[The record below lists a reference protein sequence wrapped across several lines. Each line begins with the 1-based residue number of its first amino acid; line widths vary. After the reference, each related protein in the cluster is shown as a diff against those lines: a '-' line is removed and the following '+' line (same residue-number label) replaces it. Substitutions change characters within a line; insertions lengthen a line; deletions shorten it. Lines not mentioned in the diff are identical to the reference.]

1 MKAAFFREHGGPET
15 ITVGELPDPT
25 PGPGQV
31 RVKIRAA
38 ALNHLDLFVRNG
50 IPGIPVAL
58 PHVMGSD
65 GAGVVESV
73 GPAVTR
79 VRPGDEVVLDPGI
92 HCGECDYCRAGEHSL
107 CVTFRLIGEHLA
119 GTFAEYVVVPAD
131 NAYPKPAALEWEEA
145 AAFPL
150 TFLTAWRML
159 LTKARVRP
167 GETLLIV
174 GIGGGV
180 AVAAL
185 QIARLLGLETFVTSG
200 SAAKLERAAALG
212 ADHGIDHSRTD
223 FSREVR
229 KLTGKRGVD
238 VVLDSV
244 GKATWRQSIAA
255 AARGGRLLT
264 CGATSGADP
273 QTDLARIFW
282 NQLTVHGST
291 MGTQAEF
298 SEMLKI
304 FRDGK
309 VRPVV
314 DTVFP
319 LAQAREALDRLEGKH
334 QFGKVVLRVD

>member
-1 MKAAFFREHGGPET
+1 MKAAFFREHGGLDRIEH
-15 ITVGELPDPT
+15 GDLPDPV

-31 RVKIRAA
+31 RVRVRAG
-38 ALNHLDLFVRNG
+38 ALNHLDIFVRTG

-65 GAGVVESV
+65 GAGVIESV
-73 GPAVTR
+73 GAGVTR
-79 VRPGDEVVLDPGI
+79 VKPGDEVVLNPGI
-92 HCGECDYCRAGEHSL
+92 HCGDCEFCMKGEHSL
-107 CVTFRLIGEHLA
+107 CTTFHLLGEHVA
-119 GTFAEYVVVPAD
+119 GTFAEYVLAPAV
-131 NAYPKPAALEWEEA
+131 NAWPRPPSLSWEES

-159 LTKARVRP
+159 VTKARVRP
-167 GETLLIV
+167 GESLLVI

-185 QIARLLGLETFVTSG
+185 QIAKLLGLTVFVTSG
-200 SAAKLERAAALG
+200 SGAKLARAKALG
-212 ADHGIDHSRTD
+212 ADAGIDHSAAD
-223 FSREVR
+223 FAREVR
-229 KLTGKRGVD
+229 RLTGKRGVD

-255 AARGGRLLT
+255 AAKGGRLLT
-264 CGATSGADP
+264 CGATTGPDP
-273 QTDLARIFW
+273 RTDLGRIFW
-282 NQLTVHGST
+282 NQLTVYGST

-298 SEMLKI
+298 AEMLRI

-309 VRPVV
+309 VKPVV
-314 DTVFP
+314 DAVFP
-319 LAQAREALDRLEGKH
+319 LAEAREAERRLEEKG